1 MRERERKRER
11 ERNRSRFDDTKLLR
25 YRTLNPP
32 FFFAPKTSFSL
43 PTFFPKTS
51 QTRSPLYP
59 SQICAFKLK
68 RRKRERERDDRR
80 SSEYVLNNAKTHDLR
95 FASYI
100 YTHRR
105 REGCILKTCL
115 RVKMPSSRGASS
127 WRHKHHLRRRDER
140 TRCTSSGIR
149 EEDTAKTRGHRRSLS
164 RTWRNHRQ
172 TRRYQ
177 TFAWKNPR

>member
-1 MRERERKRER
+1 MSLFHKEAV
-11 ERNRSRFDDTKLLR
+11 SSFLSFCTKQKPL
-25 YRTLNPP
+25 
-32 FFFAPKTSFSL
+32 F
-43 PTFFPKTS
+43 
-51 QTRSPLYP
+51 PLYP
-59 SQICAFKLK
+59 LQICAFKLK
-68 RRKRERERDDRR
+68 RWRERGKERR
-80 SSEYVLNNAKTHDLR
+80 SSEQSEHVLNNAQNTICALL
-95 FASYI
+95 YT
-100 YTHRR
+100 YTHRI
-105 REGCILKTCL
+105 REGFILKTCL

-140 TRCTSSGIR
+140 TRCTSSSIR